1 MGSFRQK
8 YLDGMIVPLG
18 LLAVIIILIVAIGT
32 TFINTYQGGEKDRI
46 DRPELWIG
54 IGILLGV
61 IALMAVLARMPKDAG
76 FLGKDVAIGNTGI
89 WDDALPPVDPRA
101 AMGQPGTMNDLAAG
115 YTLYA
120 RSGAL
125 ANVVGTLPG
134 GVDYGR
140 RFSGMLYA
148 EGVKSAAKE
157 MWIPFEAVT
166 AVYPESRAAFLAIQG
181 DETEALGWTA
191 PPQGMTRGANK
202 HVSAADKVK

>member
-8 YLDGMIVPLG
+8 YLDGVAVPIG
-18 LLAVIIILIVAIGT
+18 LLALIIILIVGIGT
-32 TFINTYQGGEKDRI
+32 TFINTYQGGEKDRL

-61 IALMAVLARMPKDAG
+61 ITLMSVLSRLPEDSG
-76 FLGKDVAIGNTGI
+76 FLGKEVAIGNRGI

-101 AMGQPGTMNDLAAG
+101 TMGEIGSVQDVTAG

-125 ANVVGTLPG
+125 ANVAGILPG

-140 RFSGMLYA
+140 RFSGMIYA
-148 EGVKSAAKE
+148 EGVKSASKE

-181 DETEALGWTA
+181 DEAESLGWTA

-202 HVSAADKVK
+202 HIPAADRVK